1 MSHLLIE
8 GGRPLVGWHK
18 VYGAKNAVLPILAA
32 TVLARDTFEI
42 ENVPDLLD
50 LEIMIAIL
58 HALGARV
65 RREGTTLYVD
75 TRGIHRTEVPEE
87 LMGQMRSSLF
97 LMGPL
102 VARYREA
109 TLYRPGGCAIGTRRI
124 DFHVEGLRRLG
135 ARVVED
141 GGKIEARALA
151 LRGATIVLPY
161 PSVGATEN
169 LMMAATLAEGTTRI
183 VNAAREPEIED
194 LGRFLNAMG
203 ARVYGAGEATIV
215 VEGVR
220 ELRGTRHRVIPDR
233 IVAGTFLFA
242 AAITG
247 GDVVLEDARPEH
259 MEAVLDLLATSGVEL
274 EVGASTIRLRGKL
287 PPRPLPRVV
296 TAPHPGFPTDLQ
308 PQLVTY
314 LTQAE
319 GTSVV
324 VETVFD
330 GRFRHAEELVRMGAR
345 IYVDQRTAVVEGPAR
360 LKGERVRAYDLR
372 GGAALVLAG
381 LAAEGAT
388 RVYGLM
394 HIDRGYMRLEEEL
407 AALGASVRRVSA
419 AREEEAAG

>member
-1 MSHLLIE
+1 M
-8 GGRPLVGWHK
+8 GRHK
-18 VYGAKNAVLPILAA
+18 VYGAKNAALPILAA

-50 LEIMIAIL
+50 LKIMIAIL

-75 TRGIHRTEVPEE
+75 TREIHRTEVPEE

-135 ARVVED
+135 ARVVEE
-141 GGKIEARALA
+141 GGRIEARALA

-169 LMMAATLAEGTTRI
+169 LMMAAALAEGTTRI

-259 MEAVLDLLATSGVEL
+259 MEAVLDLLATSGAEL
-274 EVGASTIRLRGKL
+274 EVGADTIRLRGKL

-314 LTQAE
+314 LTQSE

-330 GRFRHAEELVRMGAR
+330 GRFRHAEELVRMGAK
-345 IYVDQRTAVVEGPAR
+345 IYVDQRTAVIEGPTR

-381 LAAEGAT
+381 LAAEGTT
-388 RVYGLM
+388 RVYGLT
-394 HIDRGYMRLEEEL
+394 HIDRGYMRIEEEL
-407 AALGASVRRVSA
+407 AALGASIRRVSA
-419 AREEEAAG
+419 TREEEAAG